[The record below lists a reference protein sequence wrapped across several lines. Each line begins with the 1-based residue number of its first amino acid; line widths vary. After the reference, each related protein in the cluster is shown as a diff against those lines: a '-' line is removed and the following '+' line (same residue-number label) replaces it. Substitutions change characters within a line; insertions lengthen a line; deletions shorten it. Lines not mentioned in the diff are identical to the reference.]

1 MEERG
6 KIPIVNRQKKKN
18 NKKFWKPILPVNG
31 TDELFDNC
39 LKEIMELFDYTKE
52 KKKKKS
58 DEEIEEY
65 YNVYVYQ
72 VLPYPPGTFKQ
83 KNFNKR
89 FTPI

>member
-6 KIPIVNRQKKKN
+6 KIPVVKRQKN
-18 NKKFWKPILPVNG
+18 DTKKFWKPIRPVNG
-31 TDELFDNC
+31 SDELLDNS
-39 LKEIMELFDYTKE
+39 LKEIMKLFDYIKG
-52 KKKKKS
+52 KKKKRN

-83 KNFNKR
+83 KNFNNE